1 MKKLGNTLPN
11 SGSFRKAGSDEPRRD
26 RPVASNKGRPVGVHR
41 EKKKAAREMIA
52 SFIDGNSH
60 RLEQWLDEIYA
71 AEGPKAAFSCFSDLI
86 EYHVPK
92 LARTEVTG
100 ANEGPIE
107 LVVTWGGIAVPG
119 SPPLEEEPVEAEWS
133 ESK

>member
-1 MKKLGNTLPN
+1 MKKAGVFLPN
-11 SGSFRKAGSDEPRRD
+11 DGHFRKRGSQGPGRD
-26 RPVASNKGRPVGVHR
+26 PIPTGGRPVGSHR

-60 RLEQWLDEIYA
+60 RLERWLDEIYA
-71 AEGPKAAFSCFSDLI
+71 AEGPKAAFSCFADLI

-100 ANEGPIE
+100 KDEGPIE

-119 SPPLEEEPVEAEWS
+119 SPAEEEPIEAEWS

>member
-1 MKKLGNTLPN
+1 MRKAGEFVKGNTLPN
-11 SGSFRKAGSDEPRRD
+11 AGSFRKKGEVGRQSVSRAGIP
-26 RPVASNKGRPVGVHR
+26 NR

-52 SFIDGNSH
+52 TFIDGNSH

-119 SPPLEEEPVEAEWS
+119 SPPIEEEPVEAEWS

>member
-1 MKKLGNTLPN
+1 MRKVGSYVRGNTVAN
-11 SGSFRKAGSDEPRRD
+11 AGSFKKKGEDGRQSVSRAGSP
-26 RPVASNKGRPVGVHR
+26 NR

-52 SFIDGNSH
+52 TFIDGNSH
-60 RLEQWLDEIYA
+60 RLEQWLDEIYR

-119 SPPLEEEPVEAEWS
+119 SPPIEEEPVEAEWS